1 MLKLVVVKYVL
12 LIEMFFI
19 YIFVEI
25 LNFILYLVLFFMLS
39 LVEYECRIFLINMY
53 FLYFCLNRIM
63 GEFI

>member
-39 LVEYECRIFLINMY
+39 IVEYECRIFLINMY
-53 FLYFCLNRIM
+53 FLYYCLNRIM

>member
-39 LVEYECRIFLINMY
+39 IVEYECRIFLINMY

>member
-1 MLKLVVVKYVL
+1 MLKLVVVKCVL

-39 LVEYECRIFLINMY
+39 IVEYECRIF
-53 FLYFCLNRIM
+53 
-63 GEFI
+63 